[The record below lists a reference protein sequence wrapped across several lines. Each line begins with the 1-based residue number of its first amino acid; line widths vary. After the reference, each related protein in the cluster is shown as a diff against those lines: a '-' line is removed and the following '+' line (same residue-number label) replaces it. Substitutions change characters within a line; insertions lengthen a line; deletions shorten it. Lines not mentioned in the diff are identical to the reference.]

1 VPGSVSIPHSGSE
14 ISNKIVPEISAAYFG
29 NETRKPTVV
38 VGGGYCH
45 ASVYLP
51 LIIFEAMF
59 ETNFDKRKAEVVS
72 EPTVID

>member
-1 VPGSVSIPHSGSE
+1 VEDI
-14 ISNKIVPEISAAYFG
+14 AMLLF
-29 NETRKPTVV
+29 
-38 VGGGYCH
+38 
-45 ASVYLP
+45 YLP